1 MLIVLV
7 FIEQIC
13 TLNLLDPIDFTSNMQ
28 YFLKISLNS
37 LKIPPNIG
45 AFLQSQ
51 SVTQD

>member
-13 TLNLLDPIDFTSNMQ
+13 TFNPIDFTSNMQ
-28 YFLKISLNS
+28 YVLKISLKS